1 MRVVYCWKRF
11 EEAEIVGLKED
22 ASLIAGKFISS
33 FSVNEGY
40 LRKVL
45 GEIWVELILE
55 GILGNTFI
63 F

>member
-45 GEIWVELILE
+45 GEI
-55 GILGNTFI
+55 
-63 F
+63 